1 MKLYNETATAAIA
14 NMNAADAAY
23 CTKLEQRFANL
34 GLSSKAAS
42 GAVVSLAEADAVPQV
57 GSWAV
62 ALSAVKGIFQK
73 KTEARR
79 AVSPVFEDMTAEA
92 LA

>member
-14 NMNAADAAY
+14 GLNSADAAY
-23 CTKLEQRFANL
+23 CAKLEQRFAHM
-34 GLSSKAAS
+34 GIGSKAAS
-42 GAVVSLAEADAVPQV
+42 SAVVSLVEADAVPQV

-62 ALSAVKGIFQK
+62 ALFAVKGIFQK

-79 AVSPVFEDMTAEA
+79 VPDAFEDLAVEA

>member
-1 MKLYNETATAAIA
+1 MKLYNQTATAAIA
-14 NMNAADAAY
+14 DMNGADAAY
-23 CTKLEQRFANL
+23 CAKLEQRFANM
-34 GLSSKAAS
+34 GLSSKTAS

-62 ALSAVKGIFQK
+62 ALSAFKGIFAK
-73 KTEARR
+73 KTEAK
-79 AVSPVFEDMTAEA
+79 ALATDTFEFQATEA